1 MRFNKKT
8 TYVAMVASILIGI
21 VLVVRMDFSRS
32 VQGWKYI
39 KRLKKNVLKTS
50 DQKPLPTS
58 RREISYCP
66 YYPNEI
72 QDITTRIFDRESV
85 VNLRKQV
92 GSLSRGSPIN
102 LLVANQ
108 NVLLML
114 ANWLCTARNHLDGLD
129 SVLIVTPPGDSMA
142 AVLRG
147 KGIKSVQINFRYF
160 VCVYIV
166 LL

>member
-1 MRFNKKT
+1 
-8 TYVAMVASILIGI
+8 MVLLFIVT
-21 VLVVRMDFSRS
+21 VLVVRMDFTLPS
-32 VQGWKYI
+32 WKYENMKI
-39 KRLKKNVLKTS
+39 NQPKGLN
-50 DQKPLPTS
+50 QKGLPTS
-58 RREISYCP
+58 RRKINYCP

-72 QDITTRIFDRESV
+72 QDIATRIFDWESV

-147 KGIKSVQINFRYF
+147 KGIKSVQINFRYIF
-160 VCVYIV
+160 CVYMV